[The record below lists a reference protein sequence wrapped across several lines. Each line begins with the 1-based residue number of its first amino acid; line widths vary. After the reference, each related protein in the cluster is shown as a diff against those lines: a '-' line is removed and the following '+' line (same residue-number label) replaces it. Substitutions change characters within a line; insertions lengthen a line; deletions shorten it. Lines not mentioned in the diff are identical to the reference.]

1 MLVAGRQPS
10 QMHGCWRINSLE
22 INRDKN
28 QCKGNSEARGVECS
42 GILSLEGPACVWRGG
57 PRRGGVGN

>member
-10 QMHGCWRINSLE
+10 QMDGCWRIDSLE

-28 QCKGNSEARGVECS
+28 QCKGNSEA
-42 GILSLEGPACVWRGG
+42 
-57 PRRGGVGN
+57 